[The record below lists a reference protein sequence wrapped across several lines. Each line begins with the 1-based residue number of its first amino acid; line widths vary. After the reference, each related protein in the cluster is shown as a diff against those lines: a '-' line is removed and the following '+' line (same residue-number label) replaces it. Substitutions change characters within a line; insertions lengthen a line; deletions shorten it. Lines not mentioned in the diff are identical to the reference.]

1 MPWAEQIVGALKDAD
16 VGLIAYVPDS
26 VTWRVL
32 RQMEQDPFF
41 HMVPAAREEE
51 AIGIVS
57 GAYAAG
63 KRGAVFMQS
72 SGFGNSVNALVT
84 LNIPYR
90 IPFPLFIGMRG
101 GPGEFNLAQVPGAR
115 AIPGILDALGLQY
128 FHLTR
133 EDELDRL
140 LSGGIE
146 LTYAGRLPVA
156 NLLSTLLTGGRDAPR

>member
-1 MPWAEQIVGALKDAD
+1 MAWAEQIVQGLKDAG
-16 VGLIAYVPDS
+16 VSLAAYVPDG

-32 RQMEQDPFF
+32 RLMEQDPFF
-41 HMVPAAREEE
+41 HMVPTTREEE
-51 AIGIVS
+51 AVGIIS
-57 GAYAAG
+57 GAFAAG
-63 KRGAVFMQS
+63 QRGAVFMQS
-72 SGFGNSVNALVT
+72 SGFGNTVNALAT

-90 IPFPLFIGMRG
+90 IPFVWFIGMRG

-133 EDELDRL
+133 EDELDRT
-140 LSGGIE
+140 LSGVIA

-156 NLLSTLLTGGRDAPR
+156 NLLSTLMTGGRDAPR

>member
-1 MPWAEQIVGALKDAD
+1 MAWVEQIVQGLKDAD
-16 VGLIAYVPDS
+16 VGLIAYVPDG

-32 RQMEQDPFF
+32 RQMEEDPFF
-41 HMVPAAREEE
+41 HMVPTTREEE
-51 AIGIVS
+51 AVGIIS

-63 KRGAVFMQS
+63 RRGAVFMQS
-72 SGFGNSVNALVT
+72 SGFGNSINALAT

-128 FHLTR
+128 FNLTR
-133 EDELDRL
+133 EDELDRI
-140 LSGGIE
+140 LSGGIA

-156 NLLSTLLTGGRDAPR
+156 NLLSSLMTGGRDAPR